1 MEQIKGYDDVEVIK
15 GATSNVLPKGG
26 YQMVILGATLKDSSK
41 GGKYLCFDMD
51 IAEGE
56 YKGFFDRLYSEST
69 SESKT
74 WRCKYY
80 LTVPDG
86 SGSDKDT
93 FKTRVFKTFMKNVEE
108 SNSGY
113 AWNWNEG
120 SLCGKMIG
128 GLFVG
133 NEYMAKDG
141 QIRNGTILA
150 KTCPL
155 QDIVDGTF
163 KLPKDKVLSSSNG
176 FVEVGKAEL
185 PFS

>member
-15 GATSNVLPKGG
+15 GGSSTVLPKGG
-26 YQMVILGATLKDSSK
+26 YQMIILGATLKDSSK

-56 YKGFFDRLYSEST
+56 YKGFFDRLYAEST

-74 WRCKYY
+74 WRCKFY
-80 LTVPDG
+80 LNVPDG
-86 SGSDKDT
+86 SGTESDT
-93 FKTRVFKTFMKNVEE
+93 FKTRLFKTFISNVEE
-108 SNSGY
+108 SNVGY
-113 AWNWNEG
+113 TWNWKEDT
-120 SLCGKMIG
+120 LVGKKVG

-141 QIRNGTILA
+141 QIRNGTILT

-155 QDIVDGTF
+155 QDIIDGTF

-176 FVEVGKAEL
+176 FVEVSKAEL